1 MKDSSRRYPL
11 RVLPGVMLASLV
23 GVASAHAQSSTFFV
37 ATARTIAGPGDVNVL
52 CDGVQRT
59 VYWTAAAKVCVTVQN
74 DPTSGCAVT
83 VALVDYA
90 GNPIAY
96 PAPPPLLQGESAT
109 LCANKVK
116 MINTTPGAGS
126 GTATYH
132 WRVDTY

>member
-1 MKDSSRRYPL
+1 MKHSSRWYPL
-11 RVLPGVMLASLV
+11 WTLPGVVLASLV
-23 GVASAHAQSSTFFV
+23 GVASTYAQSSTFFG
-37 ATARTIAGPGDVNVL
+37 ATACTIAGPGDVNVP

-59 VYWTAAAKVCVTVQN
+59 VYWTTGAKICVTVQN

-83 VALVDYA
+83 VGLVDYA
-90 GNPIAY
+90 GTPMAY